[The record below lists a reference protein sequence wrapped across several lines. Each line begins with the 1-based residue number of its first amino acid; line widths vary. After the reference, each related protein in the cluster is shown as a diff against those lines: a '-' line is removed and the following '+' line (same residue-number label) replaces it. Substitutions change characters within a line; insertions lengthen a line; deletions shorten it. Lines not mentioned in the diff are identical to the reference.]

1 MEWDAIQATQSW
13 QWLLTHQH
21 WLAGIIIGIAFVESF
36 AVIGIIVPGV
46 VLLAAAAFIAGAGA
60 LDLPTTLICA
70 FIGAVFGDG
79 ISFLIGRYFHEHI
92 NNVWPFKQNRS
103 WLKKGELFFEKYG
116 LFSIVIGRFFGP
128 IRPIMPLA
136 AGTMHMSAVQF
147 YVVNFLSA
155 IAWAPTYIL
164 PGFMAGSATHY
175 DPSMQRWLI
184 AGAIVLLLA
193 AAVILKIRS
202 QVNLTD

>member
-1 MEWDAIQATQSW
+1 MEWEAIQATESW
-13 QWLLTHQH
+13 QWLMTYQH
-21 WLAGIIIGIAFVESF
+21 WLGGIIIGIAFIESF

-46 VLLAAAAFIAGAGA
+46 VLLAAAAFIAGTGA
-60 LDLPTTLICA
+60 LDLSTTLVCA
-70 FIGAVFGDG
+70 FIGAVSGDG

-92 NNVWPFKQNRS
+92 NNMWPFKKNRS
-103 WLKKGELFFEKYG
+103 WLVKGESFFEKYG

-136 AGTMHMSAVQF
+136 AGSMHMSAIQF
-147 YVVNFLSA
+147 YSVNFLSA

-164 PGFMAGSATHY
+164 PGFMAGSATQY

-184 AGAIVLLLA
+184 AGTIVLLLVG
-193 AAVILKIRS
+193 AVILKIRS
-202 QVNLTD
+202 TVSQTD